1 MKKKLRCYL
10 TLLLSLG
17 LLAAC
22 STHSQNSTNQSSSST
37 TVSSSVKKSTSSS
50 ETSTSLTV
58 SSESEE
64 ASSTE
69 SSSSTEV
76 TLAPINTV
84 ALDLKSDYSTMAGTW
99 QNASGETLTFN
110 DAGLAT
116 EGLTADFLDID
127 QNGIL
132 LLDVQTGSKT
142 NVTLYIVPANTS
154 FSSDYLNG
162 QSDNSEVSKDRI
174 ISSADIS
181 SGDIANKAYYHVS
194 E

>member
-17 LLAAC
+17 LLVAC
-22 STHSQNSTNQSSSST
+22 STHSQNSTNQSYSST

-50 ETSTSLTV
+50 EISTSSAV
-58 SSESEE
+58 SSKSEE
-64 ASSTE
+64 A
-69 SSSSTEV
+69 SSTEV
-76 TLAPINTV
+76 TLAPINTG
-84 ALDLKSDYSTMAGTW
+84 AILKADYSTMAGTW
-99 QNASGETLTFN
+99 QNASGETLTFD

-116 EGLTADFLDID
+116 AGLTADFLDID

-154 FSSDYLNG
+154 FSSDYLNR
-162 QSDNSEVSKDRI
+162 QSDNSKVSKDRI

>member
-10 TLLLSLG
+10 ILLLSLG
-17 LLAAC
+17 LLVAC
-22 STHSQNSTNQSSSST
+22 STHSQNSTIQSYSST

-50 ETSTSLTV
+50 EISTSSTV

-69 SSSSTEV
+69 V
-76 TLAPINTV
+76 TLAPINTG
-84 ALDLKSDYSTMAGTW
+84 AILKADYSTMAGTW

-110 DAGLAT
+110 AAGLAT
-116 EGLTADFLDID
+116 EGLTVDFLDID

-154 FSSDYLNG
+154 FSSNYLNG

>member
-50 ETSTSLTV
+50 ETSTS
-58 SSESEE
+58 
-64 ASSTE
+64 STE

-76 TLAPINTV
+76 TLAPINTG
-84 ALDLKSDYSTMAGTW
+84 AILKADYSTMAGTW

>member
-50 ETSTSLTV
+50 ETSTSSTG

-76 TLAPINTV
+76 TLAPINTG
-84 ALDLKSDYSTMAGTW
+84 AILKADYSTMAGTW

>member
-76 TLAPINTV
+76 TLAPINTG
-84 ALDLKSDYSTMAGTW
+84 AILKADYSTMAGTW

-162 QSDNSEVSKDRI
+162 
-174 ISSADIS
+174 
-181 SGDIANKAYYHVS
+181 
-194 E
+194 

>member
-1 MKKKLRCYL
+1 
-10 TLLLSLG
+10 
-17 LLAAC
+17 
-22 STHSQNSTNQSSSST
+22 
-37 TVSSSVKKSTSSS
+37 
-50 ETSTSLTV
+50 
-58 SSESEE
+58 
-64 ASSTE
+64 
-69 SSSSTEV
+69 
-76 TLAPINTV
+76 
-84 ALDLKSDYSTMAGTW
+84 MAGTW

-110 DAGLAT
+110 AAGLAT

-154 FSSDYLNG
+154 FSSDYLNK

>member
-50 ETSTSLTV
+50 ETSTS
-58 SSESEE
+58 
-64 ASSTE
+64 STE

-76 TLAPINTV
+76 TLAPINTG
-84 ALDLKSDYSTMAGTW
+84 AILKADYSTMAGTW

-181 SGDIANKAYYHVS
+181 SGDIATVS
-194 E
+194 YTHLRAHET

>member
-17 LLAAC
+17 LLVAC
-22 STHSQNSTNQSSSST
+22 STHSQNSTNQSYSST

-50 ETSTSLTV
+50 GISTSSAV
-58 SSESEE
+58 SSKSEE
-64 ASSTE
+64 A
-69 SSSSTEV
+69 SSTEV
-76 TLAPINTV
+76 TLAPINTG
-84 ALDLKSDYSTMAGTW
+84 AILKADYSTMAGTW
-99 QNASGETLTFN
+99 QNASGETLTF
-110 DAGLAT
+110 DDVGLAT
-116 EGLTADFLDID
+116 AGLTADFLDID

-154 FSSDYLNG
+154 FSSDYLNR
-162 QSDNSEVSKDRI
+162 QSDNSKVSKDRI

>member
-50 ETSTSLTV
+50 ETSTS
-58 SSESEE
+58 
-64 ASSTE
+64 STE

-76 TLAPINTV
+76 TLAPINTG
-84 ALDLKSDYSTMAGTW
+84 AILKADYSTMAGTW

-162 QSDNSEVSKDRI
+162 QSDSSEVSKDRI

>member
-10 TLLLSLG
+10 TLLLSLE

-50 ETSTSLTV
+50 EISTSSTV
-58 SSESEE
+58 SSKSEE
-64 ASSTE
+64 A
-69 SSSSTEV
+69 SSTEV
-76 TLAPINTV
+76 TLAPINTD
-84 ALDLKSDYSTMAGTW
+84 AILKADYSIMVGTW
-99 QNASGETLTFN
+99 QNAASGETLTFD

-116 EGLTADFLDID
+116 AGLTVDFLDID

-162 QSDNSEVSKDRI
+162 QSDNSELSKDRI